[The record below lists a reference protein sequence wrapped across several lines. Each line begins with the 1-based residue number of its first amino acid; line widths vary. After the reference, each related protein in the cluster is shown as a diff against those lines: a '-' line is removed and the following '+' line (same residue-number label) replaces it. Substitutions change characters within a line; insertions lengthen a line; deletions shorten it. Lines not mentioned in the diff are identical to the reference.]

1 MAAEASA
8 ILLAT
13 ALLLSSALVAR
24 RTLPAHTDVYT
35 AAAKSIATF
44 VGLRILRRPWTAG
57 MTHEREMASAAGNS
71 MVLVIVRGFTSFS
84 MESRWS
90 WVHPF
95 EVEAGMD
102 QFSRF
107 QYLKYYWYS

>member
-84 MESRWS
+84 MESRR
-90 WVHPF
+90 VHAF

-107 QYLKYYWYS
+107 QYGVLKYYWYS